1 MYELNKTDVLDQ
13 CLWHLIIQF
22 WNMKKFEYYVYI
34 FTFQSA
40 ETEKTNFSLVKGLF
54 GTNKKYVYLVLSS

>member
-1 MYELNKTDVLDQ
+1 
-13 CLWHLIIQF
+13 
-22 WNMKKFEYYVYI
+22 MKKFEYYVYI

>member
-1 MYELNKTDVLDQ
+1 MSLASHHSVLEYEKSLN
-13 CLWHLIIQF
+13 I
-22 WNMKKFEYYVYI
+22 EYYVYI